1 MLVSDFFLKKKKE
14 IDFICAN
21 QKVKRTTIPLKM
33 DEIWYVLGKRA
44 GVIAITDDGFADM
57 IYSVVPTESTD

>member
-1 MLVSDFFLKKKKE
+1 M
-14 IDFICAN
+14 
-21 QKVKRTTIPLKM
+21 IPLKM

-57 IYSVVPTESTD
+57 IDSVVPTESAD